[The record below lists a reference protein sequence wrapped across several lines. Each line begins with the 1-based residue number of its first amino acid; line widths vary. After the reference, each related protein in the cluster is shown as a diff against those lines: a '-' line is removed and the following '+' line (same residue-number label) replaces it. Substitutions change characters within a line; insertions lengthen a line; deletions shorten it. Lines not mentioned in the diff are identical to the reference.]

1 MMRSPP
7 SPHHGLAYAPFTQSV
22 NGPNGGAIKGSIH
35 SGARRLDDQTPIDD
49 PATRIGAMVNTM
61 SPNTQFFATDL
72 GQYSYNM
79 FVPGAFSDSK
89 DKYNIPCM
97 VKNKAS
103 SAQSS
108 FTYASD
114 SSSVQKSVANSVSV
128 DASKF
133 GIGISASAS
142 FNSLTQS
149 GSTTTVS
156 TYTTSNKNQ
165 DIQVS
170 DRCIKAEDVYA
181 KLEPVFLD
189 AWNALPDTLDS
200 NAAFQQYFYFVN
212 GLGGFGTH
220 FISKVTTGA
229 AYMYISRSQSS
240 YSYSASQ
247 MNTAICAGFKGT
259 STSIK

>member
-1 MMRSPP
+1 MK
-7 SPHHGLAYAPFTQSV
+7 
-22 NGPNGGAIKGSIH
+22 GATVH
-35 SGARRLDDQTPIDD
+35 SGARRLDDQTPNDD
-49 PATRIGAMVNTM
+49 PMTRLGAMVNTM
-61 SPNTQFFATDL
+61 SPNTQFFATNL
-72 GQYSYNM
+72 GQFSYNM
-79 FVPGAFSDSK
+79 FVPGAFSNSK
-89 DKYNIPCM
+89 DMYNQPC
-97 VKNKAS
+97 VRNNKAS

-114 SSSVQKSVANSVSV
+114 STSVENSVAKSVSV

-142 FNSLTQS
+142 YSSLTQS

-170 DRCIKAEDVYA
+170 DLCINAKDVNT

-189 AWNALPDTLDS
+189 AWNALPDTVDS

-220 FISKVTTGA
+220 FISRVTTGA

-240 YSYSASQ
+240 FSYSASQ
-247 MNTAICAGFKGT
+247 MNSAICAGFKGT